1 MAFLSTPNKSASTAP
16 RRPRTAVE
24 LTPEGALAA
33 ALPGSGQQPV
43 YAFAALPAGALVPGI
58 AEPNLRM
65 AEVVAEALR
74 TALDAASPHS
84 HSVTLIVP
92 DNSVRVFML
101 DFDSLPDKPADAL
114 PVLRFRLRKMVPFD
128 VEHAAVSYQRIAH
141 IASPGE
147 AANGVIKVLA
157 AILPGPILAEY
168 EAAVRAADYEPGAV
182 LPSSLA
188 ALSAQSSLEPIL
200 AANLSSSAL
209 TTTIASGEDLLLY
222 RTIELPDDTAM
233 RVSEVQR
240 SVAVAAAYYEDKLGA
255 PARQLHY
262 SGAVDA
268 GEFAR
273 AIQDAGLQVIEI
285 APVPSTGAV
294 TTLGPV
300 GFAGV
305 TGALTGVA

>member
-1 MAFLSTPNKSASTAP
+1 MALLSTQSKSITSAP

-33 ALPGSGQQPV
+33 ALPGAGQQTV
-43 YAFAALPAGALVPGI
+43 YAFAALPGGALVPGI

-74 TALDAASPHS
+74 TALDAASPPS

-92 DNSVRVFML
+92 DNSARVFML
-101 DFDSLPDKPADAL
+101 DFDSLPDKAADVL

-128 VEHAAVSYQRIAH
+128 VEHAAISYQRIAH
-141 IASPGE
+141 IASPNE
-147 AANGVIKVLA
+147 AANSTIKVLT
-157 AILPGPILAEY
+157 AIMPGILLAEY
-168 EAAVRAADYEPGAV
+168 EAAVRAAEYEPGAV

-188 ALSAQSSLEPIL
+188 ALSAQNSLEPIL

-222 RTIELPDDTAM
+222 RTIELPDDIAL
-233 RVSEVQR
+233 RLSDVQR

-255 PARQLHY
+255 PARQLLY
-262 SGAVDA
+262 SGAVDT

-273 AIQDAGLQVIEI
+273 AIQETGLEVVEI
-285 APVPSTGAV
+285 APMPTTGAV
-294 TTLGPV
+294 TSLGPI

-305 TGALTGVA
+305 TGALRGVA

>member
-1 MAFLSTPNKSASTAP
+1 MALLSIPKKTASTPA
-16 RRPRTAVE
+16 RPRTAVE

-33 ALPGSGQQPV
+33 AIPGAGQQPV

-58 AEPNLRM
+58 ADPNLRM

-74 TALDAASPHS
+74 TALDATSPHS

-92 DNSVRVFML
+92 DNSARVFML
-101 DFDSLPDKPADAL
+101 DFDSLPDKADDVL

-141 IASPGE
+141 IASPSE
-147 AANGVIKVLA
+147 AANGAIKVLTA
-157 AILPGPILAEY
+157 VMPGPILAEY
-168 EAAVRAADYEPGAV
+168 EAAVRAAEYEPGAV

-188 ALSAQSSLEPIL
+188 SLPAQNALEPIL

-222 RTIELPDDTAM
+222 RTIELPDDTAL

-255 PARQLHY
+255 PARQLY
-262 SGAVDA
+262 YAGAVDPN
-268 GEFAR
+268 EFAS
-273 AIQDAGLQVIEI
+273 AIRDSGLEVVEI
-285 APVPSTGAV
+285 APVPATGAV

-305 TGALTGVA
+305 TGALAGVA